1 MQEFP
6 GGFPDGSE
14 RPELK
19 LDNAREAAL
28 KILYEINEKGAYS
41 NIALNKYFSSAE
53 LRDIDRAFAAE
64 IVYGTVK
71 WKLTLDRVIAA
82 YSNIK
87 IEKLSPWILNIL
99 RLGAYQILHMAKVP
113 QSAACNE
120 SVKLAGRYGHKA
132 SAGFVNAVLRNV
144 ARNGG
149 KIDLPSRQED
159 PAGYFA
165 VTYSYPKWLVEKYI
179 GLFGEEFAEGLLDS
193 GNGIPELTVRVN
205 TLKTTV
211 TGLVEEFAADG
222 VEAIPGKY
230 SNEAVI
236 IKSTVSIGA
245 LAAFKEG
252 LFQVQDQS
260 SMLPAAVLAP
270 LPGER
275 VLDACSAPGGKT
287 THMAQ
292 LMRNSGTVLARD
304 IYEHKLKLIEDA
316 AKRLGIDIIK
326 CELYD
331 AACPDSTNEGAFD
344 RVLLDAP
351 CTGLGIVRRKPDIK
365 WARETKDIDGIT
377 ALQKKLLQTV
387 SLSVK
392 PGGTLVYSTCTI
404 LPEENEE
411 VVRGFLQENGSFEAV
426 DIAQFLPAGL
436 AEHAKGCML
445 QTYPNRDGIDGF
457 FVARLRRKE
466 TAL

>member
-1 MQEFP
+1 M
-6 GGFPDGSE
+6 
-14 RPELK
+14 
-19 LDNAREAAL
+19 DNAREAAL
-28 KILYEINEKGAYS
+28 KILYEVNENGAYS
-41 NIALNKYFSSAE
+41 NIALNKYFSSTE
-53 LRDIDRAFAAE
+53 LRNIDRAFTTE

-99 RLGAYQILHMAKVP
+99 RLGAYQMLHMTKVP

-132 SAGFVNAVLRNV
+132 SAGFVNAVLRNI

-149 KIDLPSRQED
+149 KIDLPDRQDD

-165 VTYSYPKWLVEKYI
+165 VKYSYPKWLTEKYI
-179 GLFGEEFAEGLLDS
+179 GLFGEEFAESLLDS
-193 GNGIPELTVRVN
+193 GNGIPEMNVRAN
-205 TLKTTV
+205 TLRTTAPE
-211 TGLVEEFAADG
+211 LVEKLAAEG
-222 VEAIPGKY
+222 VEAMLGKY
-230 SNEAVI
+230 SGEAVI
-236 IKSTVSIGA
+236 IKSSVSIGA

-252 LFQVQDQS
+252 LFQVQDES

-275 VLDACSAPGGKT
+275 VLDACSAPGGKA

-292 LMRNSGTVLARD
+292 LMQNRGTVLARD
-304 IYEHKLKLIEDA
+304 IHEHKLKLIEDA

-326 CELYD
+326 CELHD
-331 AACPDSTNEGAFD
+331 AAFPDNTDESVFD

-365 WARETKDIDGIT
+365 WARETKDIEGIA
-377 ALQKKLLQTV
+377 ALQKKLLHTV
-387 SLSVK
+387 SKSVK
-392 PGGTLVYSTCTI
+392 PGGALVYSTCTI
-404 LPEENEE
+404 LPEENEG
-411 VVRGFLQENGSFEAV
+411 VVNEFLRENENFEAV

-436 AEHAKGCML
+436 AAHAKGCML

-457 FVARLRRKE
+457 FMARLRRKE
-466 TAL
+466 IEM